1 MKKMIMLVLICVFA
15 LVVTGCG
22 TKKNEI
28 VVKYAGGSLVYW
40 DCEPN
45 EEGIVELESS
55 KSVALDNKE
64 GGVME
69 MHYVYKGLKEG
80 KTVIS
85 CKNVNHGTGEVFD
98 TEDYGVEVDK
108 NLNVKIELQLDTK

>member
-1 MKKMIMLVLICVFA
+1 
-15 LVVTGCG
+15 
-22 TKKNEI
+22 
-28 VVKYAGGSLVYW
+28 
-40 DCEPN
+40 
-45 EEGIVELESS
+45 
-55 KSVALDNKE
+55 
-64 GGVME
+64 